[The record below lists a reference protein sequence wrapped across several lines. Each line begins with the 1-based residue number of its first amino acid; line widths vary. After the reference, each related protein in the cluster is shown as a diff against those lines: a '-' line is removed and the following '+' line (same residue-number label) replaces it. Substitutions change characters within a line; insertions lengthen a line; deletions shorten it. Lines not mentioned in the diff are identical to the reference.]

1 MLRPHH
7 EGAYATGPPPRCF
20 AHMHRCIASVASIVA
35 SVQCQGTVPWEA
47 SNSLIREPSSLL
59 PTKFLELLRNVPT
72 NFSYSGHWT
81 LNFLHSNEK
90 FKSQRRGDESGAA
103 VHLSNVTE
111 YNNCFLGLMDAQ
123 GSCHL
128 PGCDTWPV
136 PPHRSACHHRNYGM
150 PCQNRHQSSPLH
162 RL

>member
-1 MLRPHH
+1 MPQVGHLGVLP
-7 EGAYATGPPPRCF
+7 T
-20 AHMHRCIASVASIVA
+20 CIASVASIVA
-35 SVQCQGTVPWEA
+35 SVRCQGTVPWEA

-59 PTKFLELLRNVPT
+59 PTKFLSCFEMFQQISPT
-72 NFSYSGHWT
+72 LDFGLSNFCIQMK
-81 LNFLHSNEK
+81 NSNPK
-90 FKSQRRGDESGAA
+90 RRGDESGAA

-111 YNNCFLGLMDAQ
+111 YNNCFLGLIDAQ
-123 GSCHL
+123 GSCHGL

-150 PCQNRHQSSPLH
+150 PCQNRRQSSPLH